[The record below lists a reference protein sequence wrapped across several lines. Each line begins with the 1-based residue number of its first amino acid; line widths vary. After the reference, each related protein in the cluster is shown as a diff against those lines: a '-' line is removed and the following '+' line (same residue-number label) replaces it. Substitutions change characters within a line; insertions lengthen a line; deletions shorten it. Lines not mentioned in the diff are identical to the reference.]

1 MPSRSILFLKTRG
14 LPAFWSL
21 RGPRVG
27 HSELPSNKA
36 TAALLGS
43 PPGPHRRCRP
53 KAAGAKPLSIGTFCT
68 GCGGSCCLHARF
80 WRAVCPGRKLR
91 TKRLRPLHYLAMR
104 TINPQDKSTRTST
117 ISTPLRFPVIP
128 VNLHNRLPGSEFGSR
143 CLGHHTLHIAALHTF
158 LESKP
163 HTSKESPSASKAAAS
178 SFPSRTPSRILDRTG
193 SGDVWSLDVR
203 GGGGRR
209 GLRGSMKR
217 FT

>member
-1 MPSRSILFLKTRG
+1 MCHALPLDPFSQNSGPSGFFEPERAQSG
-14 LPAFWSL
+14 PL
-21 RGPRVG
+21 RAA
-27 HSELPSNKA
+27 EQQSNGSP
-36 TAALLGS
+36 LGS

-91 TKRLRPLHYLAMR
+91 TKRLRPLHYLAIR
-104 TINPQDKSTRTST
+104 SSNPQDKSTRTST
-117 ISTPLRFPVIP
+117 ISTQLRFPVIP

-203 GGGGRR
+203 GGAEGGCEAQ
-209 GLRGSMKR
+209 
-217 FT
+217 